1 MSDPSVG
8 GEEIM
13 QEAELIRLAQT
24 GDHDALVELLRS
36 IETSV
41 YRSAYY
47 ILGSEQDA
55 LDAAQ
60 EVLIRIYRKLDTYQ
74 EKAKFSTWVQRIVSN
89 VCMDKFRAKKETV
102 SIDEHEL
109 IIPDRNNVEDEILL
123 TGLSNDIQEAI
134 GKLPRQY
141 RMVVVLRYL
150 EDLSYQEIAEAL
162 DLPLNTVKSYL
173 FRARQQLQELL
184 YDYQKGGS
192 VDDQRRNLGMH
203 AAGSGWGFVSA
214 RAASAAQPHPKRC

>member
-1 MSDPSVG
+1 MG
-8 GEEIM
+8 
-13 QEAELIRLAQT
+13 EAELIRKAQS
-24 GDHDALVELLRS
+24 GDHEALVELLRT

-41 YRSAYY
+41 YRSAFY
-47 ILGSEQDA
+47 ILGNEQDA

-60 EVLIRIYRKLDTYQ
+60 EALIRIYRKIDTYQ
-74 EKAKFSTWVQRIVSN
+74 EKAKFSTWVQRVVSN

-123 TGLSNDIQEAI
+123 NSLSQDIKAAI
-134 GKLPRQY
+134 GKLPKQY

-150 EDLSYQEIAEAL
+150 EDFSYQEIAEAL
-162 DLPLNTVKSYL
+162 ELPLNTVKSYL

-184 YDYQKGGS
+184 HDYEKGGI
-192 VDDQRRNLGMH
+192 G
-203 AAGSGWGFVSA
+203 
-214 RAASAAQPHPKRC
+214 

>member
-1 MSDPSVG
+1 MVATFYMSDPFFG

-47 ILGSEQDA
+47 ILGNEQDA

-184 YDYQKGGS
+184 YDYQKGGI
-192 VDDQRRNLGMH
+192 G
-203 AAGSGWGFVSA
+203 
-214 RAASAAQPHPKRC
+214 